1 MKKSKIII
9 PALGILV
16 LSTAASITGTV
27 AWFTAQ
33 TSYTATAGQFAVVRT
48 TGDLKCVQTG
58 GIGTQAKGESGD
70 NNKVIETKNG
80 YVLSDASFDH
90 TTPTV
95 IAPNRTGQKVGSK
108 QALASATESNLTRK
122 NKEGVRVLSAM
133 TWNMAFSME
142 FGEGEKNYGLY
153 FDASTSY
160 IERLAGAD
168 PTDDANWSTEF
179 DNTSTGKGFRMAF
192 VGGTASST
200 ASGGAATGSS
210 TTTRVWADK
219 QAAGSCNYVSQ
230 SLALGASLAGT
241 SYVDP
246 ALMDS
251 TCVLGAAATST
262 ETASAANLKNYL
274 GKFKAIDN
282 ETVTLNYTVVVWFE
296 GTDPTVV
303 DNKTLDTI
311 RASISFVAEELAD

>member
-1 MKKSKIII
+1 M
-9 PALGILV
+9 
-16 LSTAASITGTV
+16 
-27 AWFTAQ
+27 
-33 TSYTATAGQFAVVRT
+33 
-48 TGDLKCVQTG
+48 
-58 GIGTQAKGESGD
+58 
-70 NNKVIETKNG
+70 KNG

-95 IAPNRTGQKVGSK
+95 IAPNRTGAKVGSK
-108 QALASATESNLTRK
+108 TALASATESNLTRK
-122 NKEGVRVLSAM
+122 DKDGIKVLSAM

-142 FGEGEKNYGLY
+142 FGQGEKNYGLY

-168 PTDDANWSTEF
+168 PTNDANWSTTF
-179 DNTSTGKGFRMAF
+179 DNNSTGKGFRMAF

-210 TTTRVWADK
+210 TTTRVWADQQTGTEPENAK
-219 QAAGSCNYVSQ
+219 YVSQ
-230 SLALGASLAGT
+230 SLAVGAALAGT
-241 SYVDP
+241 SYVSP

-251 TCVLGAAATST
+251 SCVLGAAATST
-262 ETASAANLKNYL
+262 TTTAAGSLKNFL
-274 GKFKAIDN
+274 GKFAAIDN

-303 DNKTLDTI
+303 DDKTLDTI